1 MVWLGRKTRG
11 TPQVNGGG
19 STVATQKME
28 RTAGQEAVHNPSAI
42 HYFQVGTGFK
52 LRLAMYMEEE
62 MMGAAVHL
70 TNAGRPFCL
79 SYHLKCVCNSN
90 CGGRHGHRC
99 LLVRKR
105 GLMAA
110 WKYQFCGEV
119 SPLVLK
125 VDVGLLEATNIS
137 LRRQR
142 TRGGH

>member
-1 MVWLGRKTRG
+1 MVWLGSKTRG

-28 RTAGQEAVHNPSAI
+28 RTAGQEAVHNPSPI

-79 SYHLKCVCNSN
+79 SYHPKCACHSN
-90 CGGRHGHRC
+90 CGGRHVHRC
-99 LLVRKR
+99 VFVRKR
-105 GLMAA
+105 GLVAA
-110 WKYQFCGEV
+110 CKYQFCGEV

-125 VDVGLLEATNIS
+125 VDLGLL
-137 LRRQR
+137 
-142 TRGGH
+142 